1 MGTDADIEEKIV
13 VDPGAGNNLHNGS
26 EQTSDLSDSSS
37 GGETE
42 EPTFDTG
49 LNTWLQ
55 VLGSFFLF
63 FNSWYVPF
71 IRRAMHLD
79 MYPLLVRQLAN
90 FVIF

>member
-63 FNSWYVPF
+63 FNSWYVPCIF
-71 IRRAMHLD
+71 RAIQLD
-79 MYPLLVRQLAN
+79 IKPLLERQLAYL
-90 FVIF
+90 VMS

>member
-37 GGETE
+37 RGKTEE

-49 LNTWLQ
+49 LTTWLQ

-63 FNSWYVPF
+63 FNSWYVPC
-71 IRRAMHLD
+71 IRRAIHWD
-79 MYPLLVRQLAN
+79 
-90 FVIF
+90 II